1 MKHPILV
8 AVAFRRR
15 CKKFEP
21 LRIPD
26 SVKEAALKYGITIK
40 EGHKN
45 DRINKRS

>member
-26 SVKEAALKYGITIK
+26 SVVEAALRYGITIK
-40 EGHKN
+40 KGDKN
-45 DRINKRS
+45 DRAK

>member
-1 MKHPILV
+1 VKHPILI

-26 SVKEAALKYGITIK
+26 SVVEAALRYGITIK
-40 EGHKN
+40 KGDKN